1 MDRREVEEVMLA
13 LLCTVRRK
21 LVPAGT
27 DTEEVQS
34 SGAKRTLPQWVLQQ
48 HGARCWC
55 KRLTLPAVEHA
66 QSKAE

>member
-1 MDRREVEEVMLA
+1 MLA

-34 SGAKRTLPQWVLQQ
+34 SGAKADTATV
-48 HGARCWC
+48 GAR
-55 KRLTLPAVEHA
+55 
-66 QSKAE
+66 